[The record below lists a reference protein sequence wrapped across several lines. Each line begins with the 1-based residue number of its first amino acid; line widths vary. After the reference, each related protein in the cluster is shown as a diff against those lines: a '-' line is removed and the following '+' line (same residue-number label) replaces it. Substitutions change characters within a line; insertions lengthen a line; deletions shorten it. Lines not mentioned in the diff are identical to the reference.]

1 MKKRKRSI
9 SLTLA
14 LAHYELTGAL
24 LHILVPLGPRLKE
37 QPQSGI
43 LWQR

>member
-1 MKKRKRSI
+1 M
-9 SLTLA
+9 LP

-24 LHILVPLGPRLKE
+24 LRIIVTLGLRPKE

-43 LWQR
+43 LWQI